1 MDFILGL
8 PRTKRERDTI
18 FVVGDRFSKMTHFV
32 SFHKSNNVS
41 HVANL
46 FFTEIVH
53 SYKIL
58 KSQPMRIGYVSLL
71 PMFTSSNRN
80 CAFWSSCTG
89 P

>member
-18 FVVGDRFSKMTHFV
+18 FVVGDHFSKMTHFV
-32 SFHKSNNVS
+32 SCHKSNNVS

-53 SYKIL
+53 LYKIL
-58 KSQPMRIGYVSLL
+58 KSRPTRIGYVSLL

-80 CAFWSSCTG
+80 FPFWSSCTG